1 MYMITALFTC
11 RAYKG
16 RMSFLRRV
24 LPDYDTVYKVRKFL
38 TTKAMLLISFYILR
52 LYFGRSLST
61 KAILLMHVSRY

>member
-38 TTKAMLLISFYILR
+38 R
-52 LYFGRSLST
+52 T
-61 KAILLMHVSRY
+61 KAILLIGLYIRTLYFW